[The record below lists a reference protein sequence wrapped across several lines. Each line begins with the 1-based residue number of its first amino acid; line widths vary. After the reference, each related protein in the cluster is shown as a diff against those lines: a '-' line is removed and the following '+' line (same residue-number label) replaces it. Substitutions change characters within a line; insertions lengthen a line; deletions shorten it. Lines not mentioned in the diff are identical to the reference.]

1 MGKNKGIIHW
11 SLLSTDTV
19 FPSNQKK
26 RIAVVLFIMYIISG
40 KEFQHDISYRLFNF

>member
-26 RIAVVLFIMYIISG
+26 IALVLLIMYIIPG